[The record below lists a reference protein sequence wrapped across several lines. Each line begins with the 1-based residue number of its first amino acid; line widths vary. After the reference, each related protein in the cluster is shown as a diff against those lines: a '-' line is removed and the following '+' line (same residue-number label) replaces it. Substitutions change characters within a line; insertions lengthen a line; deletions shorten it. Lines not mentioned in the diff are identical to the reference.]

1 MVYVLRHLF
10 IRKLKYSKL
19 CMKRCFMDRIKLIS
33 SSSNKKLTK
42 PAEFLVRLS
51 VLLQEG
57 YTFHEGLI
65 LILPYHTKEYEEKL
79 RQVEEELKMGY
90 GVSHILKSLG
100 FGKSIMLPIVIAE
113 VDGNLIRALKEV
125 ADRVNRKTEKQKQI
139 RKLLAYPS
147 VLFSFLLILLVAFRQ
162 FFLPNFEA
170 LTVMRA
176 NEDGG
181 IVQLLPKLVSSIPD
195 LLLAVAIIFAVGFL
209 LVRLWLK
216 KLSPSD
222 VLHYVLKVPGVK
234 TFYSEMKTRDFA
246 SELGSLLQSGLSL
259 QRALAVLTEQTEDPI
274 LSVITNEL
282 SEYVIY
288 GESLH
293 EAIRLTDGL
302 SPRLADFAK
311 HGADTGYL
319 PKELMLYSEHTSEQ
333 LEEKANQWLTIVQPA
348 LFGVLAVCILLSYLS
363 ILLPVYKMID
373 SI

>member
-1 MVYVLRHLF
+1 M
-10 IRKLKYSKL
+10 I
-19 CMKRCFMDRIKLIS
+19 RIKLFQS
-33 SSSNKKLTK
+33 ASDKKLIK

-51 VLLQEG
+51 ALLQEG

-65 LILPYHTKEYEEKL
+65 LILPYHTKEFEEKL
-79 RQVEEELKMGY
+79 RQVEDELKMGY

-100 FGKSIMLPIVIAE
+100 FRKSMMLPIIIAE

-147 VLFSFLLILLVAFRQ
+147 VLFSFLLILLIAFRQ

-170 LTVMRA
+170 LTVIRA
-176 NEDGG
+176 NNESG
-181 IVQLLPKLVSSIPD
+181 IVQFLPKLVSSIPD
-195 LLLAVAIIFAVGFL
+195 LLLTASIIFVVGFL
-209 LVRLWLK
+209 LVRMWLK
-216 KLSPSD
+216 RLSSLE
-222 VLHYVLKVPGVK
+222 VLHYVLKVPGIN

-246 SELGSLLQSGLSL
+246 NELGSLLQSGLSM
-259 QRALAVLTEQTEDPI
+259 QSALAVLSEQTEDPI

-282 SEYVIY
+282 SGHVMY

-293 EAIRLTDGL
+293 EAIHLTDGL
-302 SPRLADFAK
+302 SSRLADFAK
-311 HGADTGYL
+311 HGANTGYL
-319 PKELMLYSEHTSEQ
+319 PKELLLYGEHTNEQ
-333 LEEKANQWLTIVQPA
+333 LEEKINQWLSILQPA

>member
-1 MVYVLRHLF
+1 MVLNKVVNPS
-10 IRKLKYSKL
+10 SKMRL
-19 CMKRCFMDRIKLIS
+19 V
-33 SSSNKKLTK
+33 K
-42 PAEFLVRLS
+42 PAEFLERLS

-65 LILPYHTKEYEEKL
+65 LILPYHTKEYEERL
-79 RQVEEELKMGY
+79 QQVETELKMGY

-113 VDGNLIRALKEV
+113 VDGDLIRALKEV
-125 ADRVNRKTEKQKQI
+125 ANRVNRKVEKQKQI

-147 VLFSFLLILLVAFRQ
+147 VLFSFLLILLVVFRQ

-176 NEDGG
+176 NEDSGL
-181 IVQLLPKLVSSIPD
+181 VQLLPKLVSSIPD
-195 LLLAVAIIFAVGFL
+195 LLLMTVIIGGVVCTFL
-209 LVRLWLK
+209 YIWLK
-216 KLSPSD
+216 KLSPSQA
-222 VLHYVLKVPGVK
+222 LHYILKVPVLK

-246 SELGSLLQSGLSL
+246 SELGSLLQSGLSM
-259 QRALAVLTEQTEDPI
+259 QSALAVLTEQTEDPI
-274 LSVITNEL
+274 LAAITSRL
-282 SEYVIY
+282 SEHVIY

-293 EAIRLTDGL
+293 QAIRLTDGL

-319 PKELMLYSEHTSEQ
+319 PKELLLYSEHTTEQ
-333 LEEKANQWLTIVQPA
+333 LEERANHWLTILQPA
-348 LFGVLAVCILLSYLS
+348 LFGILAICILLAYLS
-363 ILLPVYKMID
+363 ILLPVYKMVD

>member
-1 MVYVLRHLF
+1 MKRC
-10 IRKLKYSKL
+10 
-19 CMKRCFMDRIKLIS
+19 CMKRIRLFS
-33 SSSNKKLTK
+33 PSSNKKLTK

-79 RQVEEELKMGY
+79 LQVEEELKMGY

-125 ADRVNRKTEKQKQI
+125 ADRVNRKTEKQKQV

-176 NEDGG
+176 NDSGG
-181 IVQLLPKLVSSIPD
+181 FVQLLPKLVSSIPD
-195 LLLAVAIIFAVGFL
+195 LLLVMAILFAVGFL
-209 LVRLWLK
+209 VVRLWLRR
-216 KLSPSD
+216 LSPYE
-222 VLHYVLKVPGVK
+222 VLHYIVRIPQIR
-234 TFYSEMKTRDFA
+234 TFYCEMKTRDFA
-246 SELGSLLQSGLSL
+246 SELGSLLQSGLSM
-259 QRALAVLTEQTEDPI
+259 QSALAVLVEQTEDLI
-274 LSVITNEL
+274 LSVITKEL
-282 SEYVIY
+282 SEHVIY

-293 EAIRLTDGL
+293 EAIRLTEGL

-333 LEEKANQWLTIVQPA
+333 LEEKITQWITILQPA
-348 LFGVLAVCILLSYLS
+348 LFGILAVCILLSYLS

-373 SI
+373 TI

>member
-1 MVYVLRHLF
+1 MVLNKVVNPS
-10 IRKLKYSKL
+10 SKMRL
-19 CMKRCFMDRIKLIS
+19 V
-33 SSSNKKLTK
+33 K
-42 PAEFLVRLS
+42 PAEFLERLS

-65 LILPYHTKEYEEKL
+65 LILPYHTKEYEERL
-79 RQVEEELKMGY
+79 QQVETELKMGY

-113 VDGNLIRALKEV
+113 VDGDLIRALKEV
-125 ADRVNRKTEKQKQI
+125 ANRVNRKVEKQKQI

-147 VLFSFLLILLVAFRQ
+147 VLFSFLLILLVVFRQ

-176 NEDGG
+176 NEDSGL
-181 IVQLLPKLVSSIPD
+181 VQLLPKLVSSIPD
-195 LLLAVAIIFAVGFL
+195 LLLMTVIIGGVVCTFL
-209 LVRLWLK
+209 YIWLK
-216 KLSPSD
+216 KLSPSQA
-222 VLHYVLKVPGVK
+222 LHYILKVPVLK

-246 SELGSLLQSGLSL
+246 SELGSLLQSGLSM
-259 QRALAVLTEQTEDPI
+259 QSALAVLTEQTEDPI
-274 LSVITNEL
+274 LAAITSRL
-282 SEYVIY
+282 SEHVIY

-293 EAIRLTDGL
+293 QAIRLTDGL

-319 PKELMLYSEHTSEQ
+319 PKELLLYSEHTTEQ
-333 LEEKANQWLTIVQPA
+333 LEERANHWLTILQPA
-348 LFGVLAVCILLSYLS
+348 LFGILAICILLAYLS

>member
-1 MVYVLRHLF
+1 MVR
-10 IRKLKYSKL
+10 SKL
-19 CMKRCFMDRIKLIS
+19 FS
-33 SSSNKKLTK
+33 QSSNKKLMK
-42 PAEFLVRLS
+42 PAEFLGRLS

-65 LILPYHTKEYEEKL
+65 LILPYHTKEYEERL
-79 RQVEEELKMGY
+79 EQVEMDLKMGY
-90 GVSHILKSLG
+90 GVSHILKGLG

-125 ADRVNRKTEKQKQI
+125 ANRVNRKVEKQKQI

-147 VLFSFLLILLVAFRQ
+147 VLFSFLLILLVVFKQ

-181 IVQLLPKLVSSIPD
+181 FVQLLPKIVSTIPD
-195 LLLAVAIIFAVGFL
+195 LLLITAIVGAVIFIL
-209 LVRLWLK
+209 TRIWLK
-216 KLSPSD
+216 KLTPSQ
-222 VLHYVLKVPGVK
+222 VLHYVLKVPGLK

-246 SELGSLLQSGLSL
+246 SELGSLLQSGLSM
-259 QRALAVLTEQTEDPI
+259 QSALSVLTEQTEDPI
-274 LSVITNEL
+274 LSVITSRL
-282 SEYVIY
+282 SEQVIY

-293 EAIRLTDGL
+293 QAIRLTDGL

-319 PKELMLYSEHTSEQ
+319 PKELLLYSEHTSEQ
-333 LEEKANQWLTIVQPA
+333 LEEKANQWLTILQPA
-348 LFGVLAVCILLSYLS
+348 LFGILAVCILLSYLS

>member
-1 MVYVLRHLF
+1 MVYGFRLLF
-10 IRKLKYSKL
+10 IRKSKYSKL
-19 CMKRCFMDRIKLIS
+19 CMKRCYMARIKLYRPT
-33 SSSNKKLTK
+33 SNKKLTK

-65 LILPYHTKEYEEKL
+65 LILPYHTKEYDEKL

-100 FGKSIMLPIVIAE
+100 FGKSMMLPIVIAE
-113 VDGNLIRALKEV
+113 VDGNLMRALKEV
-125 ADRVNRKTEKQKQI
+125 ADRVNRKAEKQKQI
-139 RKLLAYPS
+139 RKLLAYPI

-170 LTVMRA
+170 LTVMREN
-176 NEDGG
+176 NEGG

-195 LLLAVAIIFAVGFL
+195 LLLIASIILAVGFL
-209 LVRLWLK
+209 LVRMWLK
-216 KLSPSD
+216 KLSPFE
-222 VLHYVLKVPGVK
+222 VLHYVLKVPGIN

-246 SELGSLLQSGLSL
+246 SELGSLLQSGLSM
-259 QRALAVLTEQTEDPI
+259 QSALTVLTEQTEDPI

-282 SEYVIY
+282 SEHVIY

-319 PKELMLYSEHTSEQ
+319 PKELILYSEHTNEQ
-333 LEEKANQWLTIVQPA
+333 LEEKVNQWITILQPA

>member
-1 MVYVLRHLF
+1 MA
-10 IRKLKYSKL
+10 
-19 CMKRCFMDRIKLIS
+19 RIKLYRPA
-33 SSSNKKLTK
+33 SNKKLTK

-65 LILPYHTKEYEEKL
+65 LILPYHTKEYDEKL

-100 FGKSIMLPIVIAE
+100 FGKSMMLPIVIAE
-113 VDGNLIRALKEV
+113 VDGNLMRALKEV
-125 ADRVNRKTEKQKQI
+125 ADRVNRKAEKQKQI
-139 RKLLAYPS
+139 RKLLAYPI

-176 NEDGG
+176 NNEGG

-195 LLLAVAIIFAVGFL
+195 LLLTASIILAVGFL
-209 LVRLWLK
+209 LVRMWLK
-216 KLSPSD
+216 KLSPFE
-222 VLHYVLKVPGVK
+222 VLHYVLKVPGIN

-246 SELGSLLQSGLSL
+246 SELGSLLQSGLSM
-259 QRALAVLTEQTEDPI
+259 QSALAVLKEQTEDPI

-282 SEYVIY
+282 SEHVIY

-319 PKELMLYSEHTSEQ
+319 PKELILYSEHTNEQ
-333 LEEKANQWLTIVQPA
+333 LEEKVNQWITILQPA

>member
-1 MVYVLRHLF
+1 MVLNKVVNPS
-10 IRKLKYSKL
+10 SKMRL
-19 CMKRCFMDRIKLIS
+19 V
-33 SSSNKKLTK
+33 K
-42 PAEFLVRLS
+42 PAEFLERLS

-57 YTFHEGLI
+57 NTFHEGLI
-65 LILPYHTKEYEEKL
+65 LILPYHTKEYEERL
-79 RQVEEELKMGY
+79 QQVETELKMGY

-113 VDGNLIRALKEV
+113 VDGDLIRALKEV
-125 ADRVNRKTEKQKQI
+125 ANRVNRKVEKQKQI

-147 VLFSFLLILLVAFRQ
+147 VLFSFLLILLVVFRQ

-176 NEDGG
+176 NEDSGL
-181 IVQLLPKLVSSIPD
+181 VQLLPKLVSSIPD
-195 LLLAVAIIFAVGFL
+195 LLLMTVIIGGVVCTFL
-209 LVRLWLK
+209 YIWLK
-216 KLSPSD
+216 KLSPSQA
-222 VLHYVLKVPGVK
+222 LHYILKVPVLK

-246 SELGSLLQSGLSL
+246 SELGSLLQSGLSM
-259 QRALAVLTEQTEDPI
+259 QSALAVLTEQTEDPI
-274 LSVITNEL
+274 LAAITSRL
-282 SEYVIY
+282 SEHVIY

-293 EAIRLTDGL
+293 QAIRLTDGL

-319 PKELMLYSEHTSEQ
+319 PKELLLYSEHTTEQ
-333 LEEKANQWLTIVQPA
+333 LEERANHWLTILQPA
-348 LFGVLAVCILLSYLS
+348 LFGILAICILLAYLS

>member
-1 MVYVLRHLF
+1 M
-10 IRKLKYSKL
+10 IRNKIFSQ
-19 CMKRCFMDRIKLIS
+19 
-33 SSSNKKLTK
+33 SSNKKLIK

-51 VLLQEG
+51 VLIQEG

-65 LILPYHTKEYEEKL
+65 LILPYHTKEYDEKL
-79 RQVEEELKMGY
+79 QQVEEQLKMGY
-90 GVSHILKSLG
+90 GVSYILKGLG
-100 FGKSIMLPIVIAE
+100 FGNSIMLPIVIAE

-125 ADRVNRKTEKQKQI
+125 ADRVNRKAEKQKQI

-147 VLFSFLLILLVAFRQ
+147 VLFSFLLLLLVAFRQ

-176 NEDGG
+176 SEEGG
-181 IVQLLPKLVSSIPD
+181 LVQLLPKLVSSIPD
-195 LLLAVAIIFAVGFL
+195 VLLVLAVILGVVFL
-209 LVRLWLK
+209 LSRIWLK
-216 KLSPSD
+216 RLSPYEA
-222 VLHYVLKVPGVK
+222 LHYILKVPGLK

-246 SELGSLLQSGLSL
+246 SELGSLLQSGLSM
-259 QRALAVLTEQTEDPI
+259 QSALAVLNEQTEDPI

-282 SEYVIY
+282 SQQIIY

-319 PKELMLYSEHTSEQ
+319 SKELMLYSEHTTKQ
-333 LEEKANQWLTIVQPA
+333 LEEQANKWIAILQPA

>member
-10 IRKLKYSKL
+10 IRKLKCSKL
-19 CMKRCFMDRIKLIS
+19 CMKRCYMDRIKLIS

-176 NEDGG
+176 NDDGG

-195 LLLAVAIIFAVGFL
+195 LLLAVAIIFAIGFL
-209 LVRLWLK
+209 FVRIWLK
-216 KLSPSD
+216 RLSPSE

-319 PKELMLYSEHTSEQ
+319 PKELLLYSEHTSEQ
-333 LEEKANQWLTIVQPA
+333 LEEKVNQWLTIVQPA

>member
-1 MVYVLRHLF
+1 MAR
-10 IRKLKYSKL
+10 SKL
-19 CMKRCFMDRIKLIS
+19 FS
-33 SSSNKKLTK
+33 QTSVKKLTK
-42 PAEFLVRLS
+42 PAEFLERLS

-65 LILPYHTKEYEEKL
+65 LILPYHTKEYEERL
-79 RQVEEELKMGY
+79 QQVEEDLKMGY
-90 GVSHILKSLG
+90 GVSYILKGLG
-100 FGKSIMLPIVIAE
+100 FGNSIMLPIVIAE

-125 ADRVNRKTEKQKQI
+125 ADRVNRKVEKQKQI

-147 VLFSFLLILLVAFRQ
+147 VLFSFLLILLVVFRQ

-181 IVQLLPKLVSSIPD
+181 LVQLLPKLVSSIPD
-195 LLLAVAIIFAVGFL
+195 LLLITAVVGGVGFIL
-209 LVRLWLK
+209 TRIWLK
-216 KLSPSD
+216 KLSPSQA
-222 VLHYVLKVPGVK
+222 LHYVLKVPGLK

-246 SELGSLLQSGLSL
+246 NELGSLLQSGLSM
-259 QRALAVLTEQTEDPI
+259 QSALAVLTEQTEDPI
-274 LSVITNEL
+274 LSVITSRL
-282 SEYVIY
+282 SEQVIY

-293 EAIRLTDGL
+293 QAIRLTDGL

-319 PKELMLYSEHTSEQ
+319 PKELLLYSEHTSKQ
-333 LEEKANQWLTIVQPA
+333 LEEKANHWLTILQPA
-348 LFGVLAVCILLSYLS
+348 LFGILAVCILLAYLS